1 MNEKPAFFEL
11 AERLDRY
18 ITIEAP
24 SPRQVNVVVGLI
36 SDEALKRYFFKHL
49 AGSANTGWFEPLRKR
64 GLFSTPP
71 APISHEDTISFP
83 VWPALWYLVAMAR
96 DFPEKVIKEAERLS
110 TQNPF
115 IMLDLVRA
123 AENMPAV
130 HAANMV
136 PLIIQ
141 WADWGMAIERNVIS
155 LAHYLAREAQ
165 WESAFRLVE
174 LILAPQEQQVSAET
188 KQSVFFLP
196 WASSKTYSYWVEE
209 FVDRDIDVFLSHS
222 PLEVLRIVQK
232 NLERAL
238 EIEGRE
244 DPSDSSGWRPAI
256 EPHEQNWSR
265 DIKNLLVDAM
275 VRVMDHVVEGMP
287 EEAEEIVEG
296 YLDHRHSIFWRLAIH
311 TVRLSAD
318 EWPDLLERLFTQESY
333 LEDTRVYHEYW
344 LLMQTAYP
352 ILPASIRRGF
362 LSRILAKLPHERAE
376 ETLQHHWDRDW
387 VLRRLWAIKGL
398 LPSSKHQELLDELV
412 RAYGEPEHPSFLSYS
427 RSSRGSVSP
436 ATSESLSGMS
446 PEDILAVLR
455 KELPTWPEGFDEPT
469 QKGLEDAL
477 KAAVKASP
485 EQFAALAP
493 RLCGPDISPL
503 YTYRVIWGFQEAW
516 KENRPFDWQPV
527 LDLCIAVART
537 GDESIRTG
545 ESIDV
550 SPGYWRE
557 TYGSARSAVADL
569 LVAGVARDDHAV
581 PHDLLGVVRETLL
594 VLADDPNPSL
604 EYERKRIPER
614 PHGVLD
620 LALNVTRGKAV
631 RGLIQYALH
640 AARIDSQYQ
649 SEANIRFA
657 PGSQLERAVR
667 DKLTEKLDK
676 QTDPSLAVHAI
687 FGEFLPNLHHLDEQ
701 WLLGQLE
708 NIFPRIPKMSAYW
721 EAAWDGYMFRSDF
734 FGYLF
739 ENLRPYYQH
748 AIEQMALGEQGKAGS
763 DSSKGRLARHLA
775 ALYWRGM
782 ETLEDTD
789 SLIPLFLESAPDEI
803 RAGFVGGIAAGLGK
817 AALDANSEEWLRAK
831 RLWTTRFQFIAA
843 CEEGQPDNY
852 RKESA
857 AYLEWVPHIPEA
869 IDSFYG
875 MIEGSARV
883 SDSGGAIRLLK
894 HLASVA
900 QKHARFAV
908 SVLGQLLGQDRE
920 PWFWATGDPTVQ
932 TILEAAMS
940 SGNKET
946 QSLAAQAINWFG
958 ERGNESYRELLKQ
971 R

>member
-1 MNEKPAFFEL
+1 MRDERSFFDL
-11 AERLDRY
+11 AEQLDALIPLR
-18 ITIEAP
+18 
-24 SPRQVNVVVGLI
+24 SPTLEQVEQVVGVI
-36 SDEALKRYFFKHL
+36 RDEALERYFFRHL
-49 AGSANTGWFEPLRKR
+49 AASANPGWFESLRER
-64 GLFSTPP
+64 GFFDTPP
-71 APISHEDTISFP
+71 EPIRHEGTISFP
-83 VWPALWYLVAMAR
+83 VWPALWYLVSVAPR
-96 DFPEKVIKEAERLS
+96 FPEEVIAQAEKLR
-110 TQNPF
+110 TQSPF

-123 AENMPAV
+123 AEKMPPV
-130 HAANMV
+130 YAAKMV
-136 PLIIQ
+136 PLVIQ
-141 WADWGMAIERNVIS
+141 WADQGMMVERNVIS
-155 LAHYLAREAQ
+155 LAQYLAREEQ
-165 WESAFRLVE
+165 WEDALRIVDLMLS
-174 LILAPQEQQVSAET
+174 PQGQPRSEVT
-188 KQSVFFLP
+188 DKDLFILP
-196 WASSKTYSYWVEE
+196 WVSSTADRYWVKE
-209 FVDRDIDVFLSHS
+209 FVENDIDMFLDRL
-222 PLEVLRIVQK
+222 PIDVLRIVQK
-232 NLERAL
+232 NLEQAL
-238 EIEGRE
+238 EIEGRRE
-244 DPSDSSGWRPAI
+244 PSDSSGWRPAI
-256 EPHEQNWSR
+256 EAHEQNWSD
-265 DIKNLLVDAM
+265 DIGNLLVDAA
-275 VRVMDHVVEGMP
+275 VKALSILVERAP
-287 EEAEEIVEG
+287 EQAQGIVEE
-296 YLDHRHSIFWRLAIH
+296 YLEHAHSIFWRLAIH
-311 TVRLSAD
+311 TVRLNAGR
-318 EWPDLLERLFTQESY
+318 WPDLLERLFTQETY
-333 LEDTRVYHEYW
+333 LEDARVYHEYW
-344 LLMQTAYP
+344 LLMQTTYSM
-352 ILPASIRRGF
+352 LPASIQRGF
-362 LSRILAKLPHERAE
+362 LSRILAKLPHELAE

-387 VLRRLWAIKGL
+387 VLRRLWAIKRL
-398 LPSSKHQELLDELV
+398 LPSNEHQEILDELV

-436 ATSESLSGMS
+436 ATPDSLSGMS

-469 QKGLEDAL
+469 QEGLADAL

-503 YTYRVIWGFQEAW
+503 YTYHVIWGFQEAW

-640 AARIDSQYQ
+640 AARIDSQHQ

-667 DKLTEKLDK
+667 HKLTEKLDK

-708 NIFPRIPKMSAYW
+708 NIFPRTPEMSAYW

-748 AIEQMALGEQGKAGS
+748 AIEQMAPGEQGKAGS
-763 DSSKGRLARHLA
+763 DFSKGRLARHLA

-817 AALDANSEEWLRAK
+817 AAPDANSEEWLRAK

-894 HLASVA
+894 YLASVA

-940 SGNKET
+940 SDNREA
-946 QSLAAQAINWFG
+946 QSLAAKAINWFG
-958 ERGNESYRELLKQ
+958 ARGNEHYRGLLKLN
-971 R
+971 